1 LPETYPAGNKAAA
14 GTSLLREK
22 DERTASAMTRLA
34 EFLRQERAALV
45 GYVRRRID
53 DAADHE
59 AEDIVQDVVVHLFD
73 RADLSIPIQNLA
85 AYIYR
90 ALRNRIVDYFR
101 RRRETVALSE
111 TAVDSGENPALEIEK
126 EEILEDVFA
135 AIEELSAEEKSVIL
149 ATEME
154 GRTFKELAEA
164 WGIPLGTLLA
174 RKSRALDKIR
184 KQLTG
189 QTRKTK

>member
-1 LPETYPAGNKAAA
+1 
-14 GTSLLREK
+14 
-22 DERTASAMTRLA
+22 MTRLA
-34 EFLRQERAALV
+34 EFLRQEREALV
-45 GYVRRRID
+45 GYVRRRIE

-73 RADLSIPIQNLA
+73 RADPSIPIQNLA

-101 RRRETVALSE
+101 RRRETVALQESIS
-111 TAVDSGENPALEIEK
+111 DSGQNLALEIER

-135 AIEELSAEEKSVIL
+135 AMEELSTEEKAVIL

-154 GRTFKELAEA
+154 GRTFKELAEE

-174 RKSRALDKIR
+174 RKSRALEKIR

-189 QTRKTK
+189 QTNKTK

>member
-1 LPETYPAGNKAAA
+1 MFLPM
-14 GTSLLREK
+14 S
-22 DERTASAMTRLA
+22 RLT
-34 EFLRQERAALV
+34 EFLRQERQALI

-73 RADLSIPIQNLA
+73 RADPSIPIQDLA

-90 ALRNRIVDYFR
+90 ALRNRIVDFYR
-101 RRRETVALSE
+101 RKRETVALHE
-111 TAVDSGENPALEIEK
+111 AALASGQDPSSDIER
-126 EEILEDVFA
+126 EEMMDEVFEA
-135 AIEELSAEEKSVIL
+135 MEELSVEERAVVL

-154 GRTFKELAEA
+154 GRTFKELAEE

-174 RKSRALDKIR
+174 RKSRALEKIR
-184 KQLTG
+184 IQLTG
-189 QTRKTK
+189 QTNPKKGVPS

>member
-1 LPETYPAGNKAAA
+1 
-14 GTSLLREK
+14 
-22 DERTASAMTRLA
+22 MTRLA
-34 EFLRQERAALV
+34 DFLRQEREVLV

-73 RADLSIPIQNLA
+73 RADPSIPIQNLA

-101 RRRETVALSE
+101 KRREILVLSE
-111 TAVDSGENPALEIEK
+111 ADVESGQNPASEIER
-126 EEILEDVFA
+126 EEMLDDVFA
-135 AIEELSAEEKSVIL
+135 AMEELSAGEKAVIL

-154 GRTFKELAEA
+154 GRTFKELAEE

-174 RKSRALDKIR
+174 RKSRALAKIR

-189 QTRKTK
+189 QLNNKNKE